1 MKWAVVERKVDGL
14 CKLQVIEISTS
25 SRHIEV
31 RVKRTA
37 SGPPTKPTVWPN
49 VRVALTI
56 EGQDFDTHD

>member
-31 RVKRTA
+31 RVERTA
-37 SGPPTKPTVWPN
+37 STKPTVWPN